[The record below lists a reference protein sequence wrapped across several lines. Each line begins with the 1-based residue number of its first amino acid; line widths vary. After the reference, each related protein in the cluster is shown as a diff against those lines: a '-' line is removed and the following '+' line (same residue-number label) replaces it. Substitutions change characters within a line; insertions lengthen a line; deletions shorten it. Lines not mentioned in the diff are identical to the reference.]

1 MRWSFSLG
9 TVKGTAV
16 RIHWTFPLFLGWIV
30 LSAYGVAGAGAAF
43 GAGVFFLL
51 LFLCVLLHEFGHIL
65 TARRYGVQT
74 RDVVLLPIG
83 GVAQMD
89 QIPEQPRQELA
100 VALAGPAVNLVIALA
115 LIVALGGLPQHVDVD
130 MSNLGADLP
139 LHLAYAN
146 LALAIFNLIPA
157 FPMDGGRALRA
168 LLASRLGYVRGTA
181 MAAAVG
187 QTLAVIFGIYAIFA
201 GHLILG
207 LIAVFVYFA
216 AGAEAGM
223 VQLRGATL
231 ASLASDVMI
240 DDFEV
245 LGERQSVANAAESL
259 IRTHQ
264 HEFLVLDDQRRA
276 TGVVTRD
283 GIVEALKN
291 RGPQAL
297 LADIMKRNV
306 PVVSMRHHADEVL
319 RLLQMGATAAAVL
332 DDSGE
337 LVGMVTLDNILEFVL
352 VQRASTGLSVGR
364 SSIRLASA

>member
-1 MRWSFSLG
+1 MRWSFSIG

-16 RIHWTFPLFLGWIV
+16 RIHWTFVLFLGWIV
-30 LSAYGVAGAGAAF
+30 LAAYGSAGASAAAGAGL
-43 GAGVFFLL
+43 FFLL

-65 TARRYGVQT
+65 TARKFGVQT

-89 QIPEQPRQELA
+89 QIPEQPRQELL

-115 LIVALGGLPQHVDVD
+115 LVVLLGGLPEHVDVE
-130 MSNLGADLP
+130 MNNLGANLP

-146 LALAIFNLIPA
+146 LALAFFNLIPA

-168 LLASRLGYVRGTA
+168 LLAARFGYVRGTA

-187 QTLAVIFGIYAIFA
+187 QALAVVFGIYAILV

-223 VQLRGATL
+223 VQMRGATL

-240 DDFEV
+240 TDFEV
-245 LGERQSVANAAESL
+245 LGEAMPVAEAADCL
-259 IRTHQ
+259 IRSHQ
-264 HEFLVLDDQRRA
+264 REFLVVDDQQRP
-276 TGVVTRD
+276 TGTIIRD
-283 GIVEALKN
+283 GIVEALKEG
-291 RGPQAL
+291 GPRTPIAS
-297 LADIMKRNV
+297 IMKRD
-306 PVVSMRHHADEVL
+306 VVAVTPRHHADEVL
-319 RLLQMGATAAAVL
+319 RLLQKEIPAVAVL
-332 DDSGE
+332 DDDGQ
-337 LVGMVTLDNILEFVL
+337 LVGMITLENILEFVMI
-352 VQRASTGLSVGR
+352 QKARRGEEMKQA
-364 SSIRLASA
+364 SIRLAST